1 MLQARIFDDCMV
13 ANVEP
18 DDFLCVDGSANV
30 RASKN
35 NGDGTFTYLGS
46 VRLIVTRFIDPPF
59 C

>member
-1 MLQARIFDDCMV
+1 MV
-13 ANVEP
+13 ADVEP

-46 VRLIVTRFIDPPF
+46 VCLTVTRFMGPRF
-59 C
+59 LSLTRS

>member
-1 MLQARIFDDCMV
+1 MV

-46 VRLIVTRFIDPPF
+46 VRLIVTRFTDPPF